1 MTKNLTSDR
10 GTLGVKEG
18 HDGVKEGRFL
28 SVLVKVEQVA
38 LGKETATHTPLL
50 ARSEASLATK
60 IELGPVVDS
69 SRNRFLETPSLFPI
83 HTEKR
88 T

>member
-1 MTKNLTSDR
+1 MTKGLTKYLTSDR

-28 SVLVKVEQVA
+28 SVLVKVGLVA

-60 IELGPVVDS
+60 IKLGLVVDS
-69 SRNRFLETPSLFPI
+69 SMNRFLETPS
-83 HTEKR
+83 
-88 T
+88 